1 MRRQVILPGNL
12 GASLEVLQK
21 MRSGLAVTVY
31 RQQMVQRFRLILV
44 RIEREARLLTRLRH
58 KLLLTLRHRVEWVR
72 IGDDAREGP
81 FDWLEVSLS
90 LQILALFVDQHLLR
104 ILLLHACRSYASIQK
119 LLGPVRTQERVELY
133 GLLHLQLVQLPQS
146 HYLRVVRK
154 INGAL

>member
-1 MRRQVILPGNL
+1 MLLRRQVIMPGNL
-12 GASLEVLQK
+12 RASLEVLQK

-44 RIEREARLLTRLRH
+44 RIEREARLLTSLRH
-58 KLLLTLRHRVEWVR
+58 KLLFTLRHRVEWVR

-104 ILLLHACRSYASIQK
+104 ILLPHASRSHASIQK
-119 LLGPVRTQERVELY
+119 LLGSVRTQERVELH
-133 GLLHLQLVQLPQS
+133 GLLRLQLV
-146 HYLRVVRK
+146 
-154 INGAL
+154 